1 MFVYSQGFSVGSVR
15 RFIMSTAVK
24 INNPTA
30 IKIWHDNS
38 GSGNDASWY
47 LSKIVMEDIETKEK

>member
-1 MFVYSQGFSVGSVR
+1 
-15 RFIMSTAVK
+15 MSTAVK

-30 IKIWHDNS
+30 IKIWHDNR

-47 LSKIVMEDIETKEK
+47 LSKIVMEDIQTNEK